1 MKRQFDK
8 IISKGT
14 GSQLLWLT
22 VLCAL
27 LFCLFFAIG
36 TVVYGDLPWQE
47 VTALLLDPG
56 CFGGEGHHDVF
67 RLLIAL
73 AGCFTFS
80 ALLVSVFSNIIDN
93 LSDDWHKGNVRYRC
107 HDHIVILGAHRH
119 LFSMLREA
127 DRLPDGNIVIM
138 TSGDVEQLRG
148 EIAMQGLDKH
158 VVDRI
163 ILYNGRRDIEQDVRS
178 IYPQK
183 AKMVYVLGEDNEKNH
198 DSLSL
203 RCLELLKKESS
214 AMKGKL
220 PVYVLLT
227 DYTTMEVISRHT
239 ATGLEDNL
247 HVDFVNAHEY
257 QAEQFFAYSDFL
269 PVIKRDEKR
278 TLNLVVIGISDMTR
292 AIASTIANVAHY
304 PNFSVCGGRTRIS
317 VVAENMVG
325 WASDFIASYEGLFR
339 LSRWTLMDANGC
351 VMASHVPDEADGD
364 YLDVEWCFVD
374 GTATCSVLGNL
385 IGDAEY
391 SRIVVSEENDEK
403 SLRTLLHLPARFH
416 NVKKVIYQE
425 QCADL
430 LKLARQTGKYGM
442 IASFGSGVGKA
453 DAMFFNRMGYGKVV
467 NRFYDL
473 QYNKPQAQDAESAW
487 YKIPEA
493 HKLSSIYCAMALPL
507 RLECI
512 SADDDVMAVC
522 EVEHRRWMMSC
533 LLMGYMPF
541 SLSESRRV
549 RADKQRFKEEKRHYR
564 HADIAPFSSLDDFEK
579 RKDLLFVEHTR
590 KIINVE
596 RTKIDWHIKPEPSCL

>member
-119 LFSMLREA
+119 LLSMLREA

-138 TSGDVEQLRG
+138 TSGDV
-148 EIAMQGLDKH
+148 
-158 VVDRI
+158 
-163 ILYNGRRDIEQDVRS
+163 
-178 IYPQK
+178 
-183 AKMVYVLGEDNEKNH
+183 
-198 DSLSL
+198 
-203 RCLELLKKESS
+203 
-214 AMKGKL
+214 
-220 PVYVLLT
+220 
-227 DYTTMEVISRHT
+227 
-239 ATGLEDNL
+239 
-247 HVDFVNAHEY
+247 
-257 QAEQFFAYSDFL
+257 
-269 PVIKRDEKR
+269 
-278 TLNLVVIGISDMTR
+278 
-292 AIASTIANVAHY
+292 
-304 PNFSVCGGRTRIS
+304 
-317 VVAENMVG
+317 
-325 WASDFIASYEGLFR
+325 
-339 LSRWTLMDANGC
+339 
-351 VMASHVPDEADGD
+351 
-364 YLDVEWCFVD
+364 
-374 GTATCSVLGNL
+374 
-385 IGDAEY
+385 EY

-467 NRFYDL
+467 NRFYDQ

-590 KIINVE
+590 EIINVE

>member
-1 MKRQFDK
+1 MKQRFDK
-8 IISKGT
+8 IISRGT
-14 GSQLLWLT
+14 GSQLLWLA
-22 VLCAL
+22 VLCGL

-36 TVVYGDLPWQE
+36 YVVYGDLSWQE

-67 RLLIAL
+67 RLVIAL

-93 LSDDWHKGNVRYRC
+93 ISDDWHKGNVRYRC
-107 HDHIVILGAHRH
+107 HGHIVIFGAHRH
-119 LFSMLREA
+119 LLSMLREA
-127 DRLPDGNIVIM
+127 DRLPEGNIVVM
-138 TSGDVEQLRG
+138 ASCDVEELRG
-148 EIAMQGLDKH
+148 EIAMQGLDKK

-163 ILYNGRRDIEQDVRS
+163 ILYNGRRDTEQDVRS
-178 IYPQK
+178 VCPQK
-183 AKMVYVLGEDNEKNH
+183 AKMVYVLGEDDEKSH

-203 RCLELLKKESS
+203 RCLELLKNECA
-214 AMKGKL
+214 AMTGKL

-227 DYTTMEVISRHT
+227 DYTTMEVVSRHT
-239 ATGLEDNL
+239 ANSQEDNL
-247 HVDFVNAHEY
+247 RVDFVNAHEY

-269 PVIKRDEKR
+269 PVIKRNEER
-278 TLNLVVIGISDMTR
+278 TLNLVVIGMSDMTR
-292 AIASTIANVAHY
+292 AIVSTVANVAHY
-304 PNFSVCGGRTRIS
+304 PNFAVCGGRTRIN
-317 VVAENMVG
+317 VVAENMDK
-325 WASDFIASYEGLFR
+325 WASDFIASHEGLFK
-339 LSRWTLMDANGC
+339 LSRWTLKDSSGR
-351 VMASHVPDEADGD
+351 VVLSHVPDEAYGD
-364 YLDVEWCFVD
+364 FLDIEWCFVD
-374 GTATCSVLGNL
+374 GTATGSVLDGL
-385 IGDAEY
+385 IGDVGC
-391 SRIVVSEENDEK
+391 SRIVVSEGNDEK

-430 LKLARQTGKYGM
+430 LKLVRQTGKYGM

-453 DAMFFNRMGYGKVV
+453 DALFLNRMGYGKVV
-467 NRFYDL
+467 NQFYDQ

-549 RADKQRFKEEKRHYR
+549 RADKQRFKEEKQHYR

-579 RKDLLFVEHTR
+579 RKDLLFVEHGR
-590 KIINVE
+590 EIINVE
-596 RTKIDWHIKPEPSCL
+596 RKKIDW